1 MKEKNLT
8 LPEIGLIAI
17 TRVVLGVGI
26 GLIFANK
33 LSPAQ
38 RRRVGCTLL
47 TVGGSQHHSNCRERL
62 RKERV
67 PSIGCYHI
75 ACGLLSFE

>member
-8 LPEIGLIAI
+8 LPEIALIAI

-33 LSPAQ
+33 LSPGQ

-47 TVGGSQHHSNCRERL
+47 TVGALSTIPIAANVFG
-62 RKERV
+62 RKESQAAV
-67 PSIGCYHI
+67 VS
-75 ACGLLSFE
+75 A